1 MRSAVKIALEV
12 TEGQAT
18 LLDSQSKIANWLY
31 NQLLE
36 RANGLRSLAFSQSA
50 VSVSQDRLL
59 LGAQEC
65 RVATVQS
72 DQGLPG
78 WQTWAARKS
87 RQLAEVS
94 HLETQVVLASIR
106 RAT

>member
-36 RANGLRSLAFSQSA
+36 RAKAVNWPKFRAWKRKWFSLQY
-50 VSVSQDRLL
+50 D
-59 LGAQEC
+59 E
-65 RVATVQS
+65 
-72 DQGLPG
+72 PY
-78 WQTWAARKS
+78 
-87 RQLAEVS
+87 
-94 HLETQVVLASIR
+94 
-106 RAT
+106 